1 MWKIKFGGS
10 AEEPY
15 LFSTNNFH
23 GRQTWE
29 YDADAGTPE
38 ARAQVEK
45 ARQYFYQ
52 NRYNVKPCSDHL
64 CRFQL
69 LREKEFKQSIPQE
82 KVDDDDEKISYKT
95 ADATM
100 RRAINFWCALQSP
113 HGHWPALN
121 AGVMFYVP
129 PFNEDGGWGLHIE
142 GPSMMMC
149 TVLNY
154 LAMRILGEGPDG
166 GLNNACSRARK
177 WILDRG
183 GAMYSGS
190 WGKTWMA
197 ILGVYDWEGSNPMP
211 PEFWFHQTL
220 VPLQPSKMFCY
231 CRLTFMPMP
240 YFYGKRFV
248 GPITPLIQQLRE
260 EIYNQPYNQIKWPRV
275 RHFCAKEDNY
285 YPHGRLQRLMWDGF
299 YYVAEPLLNSRFF
312 RRIRESAVQKAIDYI
327 HYEDENSRYITIGCV
342 EKTNCS
348 ISFVFNFEDDSA
360 REFST
365 LERGTTYHHKLA
377 VSGSILAA
385 CNGGIVSLEKI
396 NGGDTSDE
404 NRHQSSLDI
413 KICGELNPKLKKI
426 YGSKG
431 GFCLVESTKGDLL
444 MVCQIDDSR
453 HAFKIV
459 ELNGRFK
466 HVPIAN
472 LDGHSLFV
480 GKNHSILVLA
490 SKYPGCRPNSI
501 YFSTAPT
508 EPWRLR
514 HENNL
519 KYEFKIQE
527 FNLEDGSIRYYSTVE
542 TRTSF
547 QNILAV
553 AGPVPWIVP
562 SMKF

>member
-1 MWKIKFGGS
+1 MALSLTSPDWAHLQADILGIILDKLVALSDYVRFGAVCKPWNSIASDHKHKQKRMSLTNQQLPWQLVITLDENGK
-10 AEEPY
+10 EKLTLY
-15 LFSTNNFH
+15 DFSTSKFSNIKLRIPIPEKFNRMERCQGSSH
-23 GRQTWE
+23 GWLIFSE
-29 YDADAGTPE
+29 NLISLMILNPLSGAVLCLPP
-38 ARAQVEK
+38 VCKK
-45 ARQYFYQ
+45 AF
-52 NRYNVKPCSDHL
+52 SG
-64 CRFQL
+64 RFQL
-69 LREKEFKQSIPQE
+69 QAA
-82 KVDDDDEKISYKT
+82 VDWLSLFDDVVFSKDPSSGSFEV
-95 ADATM
+95 M
-100 RRAINFWCALQSP
+100 AINMDHNVVAHLKFGDQVWTYSKTVND
-113 HGHWPALN
+113 GYFKS
-121 AGVMFYVP
+121 VTFYK
-129 PFNEDGGWGLHIE
+129 D
-142 GPSMMMC
+142 
-149 TVLNY
+149 
-154 LAMRILGEGPDG
+154 
-166 GLNNACSRARK
+166 
-177 WILDRG
+177 
-183 GAMYSGS
+183 
-190 WGKTWMA
+190 
-197 ILGVYDWEGSNPMP
+197 
-211 PEFWFHQTL
+211 
-220 VPLQPSKMFCY
+220 
-231 CRLTFMPMP
+231 
-240 YFYGKRFV
+240 
-248 GPITPLIQQLRE
+248 
-260 EIYNQPYNQIKWPRV
+260 
-275 RHFCAKEDNY
+275 
-285 YPHGRLQRLMWDGF
+285 
-299 YYVAEPLLNSRFF
+299 
-312 RRIRESAVQKAIDYI
+312 
-327 HYEDENSRYITIGCV
+327 
-342 EKTNCS
+342 
-348 ISFVFNFEDDSA
+348 
-360 REFST
+360 
-365 LERGTTYHHKLA
+365 
-377 VSGSILAA
+377 SILAA

-404 NRHQSSLDI
+404 KRHQSSLDI

>member
-1 MWKIKFGGS
+1 MALSLTSPDWAHLQADILGIILDKLVALSDYVRFGAVCKPWNSIASDHKHKQKRMSLTNQQLPWQLVITLDENGKEKLTLYAFSTSKLSNIKLRIPIPEKFNLMERPILGSFEVMAINMDHNVVAHLKFG
-10 AEEPY
+10 
-15 LFSTNNFH
+15 
-23 GRQTWE
+23 
-29 YDADAGTPE
+29 D
-38 ARAQVEK
+38 QVWTYSK
-45 ARQYFYQ
+45 TVNDGYFKS
-52 NRYNVKPCSDHL
+52 VT
-64 CRFQL
+64 F
-69 LREKEFKQSIPQE
+69 
-82 KVDDDDEKISYKT
+82 YK
-95 ADATM
+95 D
-100 RRAINFWCALQSP
+100 
-113 HGHWPALN
+113 
-121 AGVMFYVP
+121 
-129 PFNEDGGWGLHIE
+129 
-142 GPSMMMC
+142 
-149 TVLNY
+149 
-154 LAMRILGEGPDG
+154 
-166 GLNNACSRARK
+166 
-177 WILDRG
+177 
-183 GAMYSGS
+183 
-190 WGKTWMA
+190 
-197 ILGVYDWEGSNPMP
+197 
-211 PEFWFHQTL
+211 
-220 VPLQPSKMFCY
+220 
-231 CRLTFMPMP
+231 
-240 YFYGKRFV
+240 
-248 GPITPLIQQLRE
+248 
-260 EIYNQPYNQIKWPRV
+260 
-275 RHFCAKEDNY
+275 
-285 YPHGRLQRLMWDGF
+285 
-299 YYVAEPLLNSRFF
+299 
-312 RRIRESAVQKAIDYI
+312 
-327 HYEDENSRYITIGCV
+327 
-342 EKTNCS
+342 
-348 ISFVFNFEDDSA
+348 
-360 REFST
+360 
-365 LERGTTYHHKLA
+365 
-377 VSGSILAA
+377 SILAA

-404 NRHQSSLDI
+404 KRHQSSLDI

-501 YFSTAPT
+501 YFSTAST